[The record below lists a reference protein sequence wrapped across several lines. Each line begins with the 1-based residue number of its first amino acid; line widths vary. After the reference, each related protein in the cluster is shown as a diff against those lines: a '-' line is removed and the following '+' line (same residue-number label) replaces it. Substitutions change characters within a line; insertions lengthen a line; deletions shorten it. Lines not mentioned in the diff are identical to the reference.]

1 MNGSDGGGG
10 ESIGGDNSCHIDGG
24 APVAVGGGVEGNCC
38 NWENGSGDGL
48 VVMVVAGMGV
58 LVG

>member
-10 ESIGGDNSCHIDGG
+10 GGDNSCHIDGG
-24 APVAVGGGVEGNCC
+24 SPVAVGGGVEGNCC

>member
-10 ESIGGDNSCHIDGG
+10 DGGDSAGGNNSCHIDGG

-38 NWENGSGDGL
+38 N
-48 VVMVVAGMGV
+48 
-58 LVG
+58 